1 MEDGRRVRAGE
12 FHSSS
17 GCPIKDDPLRPRP
30 SATSPYHPPASPG
43 LVTNF
48 RASTQYPSSTA
59 LPCLPKAVPPTSHCR
74 SHRRLEKAV
83 PCTAIHISSLTI
95 DATRMPDSRIA
106 VTGQG
111 QGEADR
117 GTRYSRPNPAL
128 INISPKI
135 VGEDD

>member
-48 RASTQYPSSTA
+48 RASTQDPLLPFLASPRPYHLPLTA
-59 LPCLPKAVPPTSHCR
+59 ALTDAW
-74 SHRRLEKAV
+74 EKAV

-117 GTRYSRPNPAL
+117 GTNYSRPNPAL